1 MKILAVDNEEIAL
14 RGLCKAIKQALPDAE
29 IFSTQNSSEALSMAL
44 HCEPAVAFLD
54 IEMPKVNGLELA
66 KQLKKEVN
74 PKINIIFTTG
84 YNEYIVEAF
93 TKLRVSGYLMK
104 PITKDMILD
113 EIDNLRYPQELK
125 WEGRIKARCF
135 GSFELYVDELPVMFH
150 YNKTK
155 ELCAYLI
162 DHGGMCSIGE
172 LQDKLWEDD
181 HKASEHKSYLQ
192 NMISDLNKTLIDLG
206 CNDIVLRKY
215 GSIGIDSNKIDCDYY
230 AYIQGNPAAINA
242 FRGEYMSQYS
252 WAEKTLATLVFT
264 E

>member
-14 RGLCKAIKQALPDAE
+14 TGLCKAIKQALPDAE

-104 PITKDMILD
+104 PITKEMILN
-113 EIDNLRYPQELK
+113 EIENLRYPHELK
-125 WEGRIKARCF
+125 WEGRISRETLQQSMPFEENTCHNTPGPKRLWQPLSLQSRTNLPIWEVFLCCNGGNEF
-135 GSFELYVDELPVMFH
+135 FRFFYSFLEIRDILFL
-150 YNKTK
+150 
-155 ELCAYLI
+155 LC
-162 DHGGMCSIGE
+162 
-172 LQDKLWEDD
+172 
-181 HKASEHKSYLQ
+181 
-192 NMISDLNKTLIDLG
+192 
-206 CNDIVLRKY
+206 DI
-215 GSIGIDSNKIDCDYY
+215 
-230 AYIQGNPAAINA
+230 
-242 FRGEYMSQYS
+242 
-252 WAEKTLATLVFT
+252 
-264 E
+264 